1 MAASKVKQETANFVE
16 EIEERSESLPEVKKE
31 EKDATQTSGTLTR
44 QGQTNSSQLAQ
55 NNNAT
60 GKLGRNNPLASVAP
74 VCLPAS
80 LE

>member
-16 EIEERSESLPEVKKE
+16 EVEERSETLPEVKKE
-31 EKDATQTSGTLTR
+31 AKDAVHTSGTLTR
-44 QGQTNSSQLAQ
+44 QVQTNSSQFTQ
-55 NNNAT
+55 SNAT